1 MPVEGKLFTDF
12 KLEFIALAR
21 ERPRP
26 PLTRADFPVSGE
38 NVRKADKRGAGR
50 QGCQPN
56 RLTGGR
62 ENRWF
67 STTPQS
73 KTGCEVPVFASSPD
87 KGSLG
92 CGARRNDKLKFEATE
107 PKGSL

>member
-56 RLTGGR
+56 RLTGG
-62 ENRWF
+62 E
-67 STTPQS
+67 
-73 KTGCEVPVFASSPD
+73 KTAGFLLPLSQKPVAKCRFLPAPLTR
-87 KGSLG
+87 GALG
-92 CGARRNDKLKFEATE
+92 AVQDGTIN
-107 PKGSL
+107 